1 MTAEHHHSPLRAIL
15 DVHKSELPLALLM
28 FSYFFLVI
36 TSFWILKPL
45 KKGLFIQFYDTAGF
59 DLIAWN
65 MTAAQAELLAK
76 ILNMVVAYVAVVAF
90 SWLVNRFRRQQLTY
104 VFTAF
109 FLACYVAYSSIV
121 AAPEG
126 LAVWSFYLFG
136 DLYSTLMVATFFAF
150 LNDSVTPDKAKRMYG
165 LIGLGGV
172 SGGFFGSMFVATMI
186 ASITVSGWLWICFG
200 IGIIIAVTAFFAG
213 RLVAQDPPPEEPA
226 ASSAM
231 EEHEG
236 NPAVA
241 GAHLVFRSPYLLAIV
256 AIVGLYE
263 IVSTIMDFQ
272 FTSTIA
278 EYLDGPAIGQQFSTV
293 FLITNC
299 VAVAVQLFLTS
310 TVMTRLG
317 VGAALLFL
325 PVAAFA
331 GSAAFMAYPIL
342 WVGSLL
348 NTADNG
354 FAYSINQS
362 AKETLY
368 VPTTKDEKYKA
379 KAFIDMFV
387 QRFAKAVA
395 VVLSLGITAYF
406 TAFSNLRWLSV
417 FTILIVV
424 IWIYAARYAGKRFR
438 EMTEPVESQPARY
451 AGAPIA
457 QQGSSVS

>member
-1 MTAEHHHSPLRAIL
+1 MAAAHPHKGPLSAVLDIHRA
-15 DVHKSELPLALLM
+15 ELPLALLM

-36 TSFWILKPL
+36 TTFWILKPI
-45 KKGLFIQFYDTAGF
+45 KKGLFIQYYDLPGF
-59 DLIAWN
+59 HLFAWI

-76 ILNMVVAYVAVVAF
+76 VLNMVVAYAAVVVF
-90 SWLVNRFRRQQLTY
+90 SWLVNRFRRQQVTY
-104 VFTAF
+104 VFSAF
-109 FLACYVAYSSIV
+109 FLVCYALYSSIV
-121 AAPEG
+121 DAPG
-126 LAVWSFYLFG
+126 DLTVWSFYLFG

-150 LNDSVTPDKAKRMYG
+150 LNDSVTPDGAKRMYG

-172 SGGFFGSMFVATMI
+172 TGGFFGSMFVRTLI
-186 ASITVSGWLWICFG
+186 ASVSISSWLWICFG
-200 IGIIIAVTAFFAG
+200 IGIIIAVIAFLAG
-213 RLVAQDPPPEEPA
+213 RLVRNNPPPEPA
-226 ASSAM
+226 HAPEI
-231 EEHEG
+231 EEKEG

-241 GAHLVFRSPYLLAIV
+241 GGLLVFRSPYLLAIV

-278 EYLDGPAIGQQFSTV
+278 RYLNGPAIGEQFSTV

-299 VAVAVQLFLTS
+299 VAVFVQFFLTS
-310 TVMTRLG
+310 TVMTRFG
-317 VGAALLFL
+317 VGVALLFL

-331 GSAAFMAYPIL
+331 GSAAFMAFPIL

-362 AKETLY
+362 AKEALY

-387 QRFAKAVA
+387 QRFAKAIA
-395 VVLSLGITAYF
+395 VVVSLGITTYF
-406 TAFSNLRWLSV
+406 SAFGSLRWLSL
-417 FTILIVV
+417 FTVAMIVV
-424 IWIYAARYAGKRFR
+424 WIFAARYAGRRFK
-438 EMTEPVESQPARY
+438 EMTEPAAESPARSSRVHQY
-451 AGAPIA
+451 T
-457 QQGSSVS
+457 QG